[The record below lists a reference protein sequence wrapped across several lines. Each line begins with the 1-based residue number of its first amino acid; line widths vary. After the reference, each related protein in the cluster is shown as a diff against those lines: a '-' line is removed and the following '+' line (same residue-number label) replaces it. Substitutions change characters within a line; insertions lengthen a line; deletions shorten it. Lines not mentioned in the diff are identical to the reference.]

1 MFLQELSTDFV
12 LLPEL
17 RLKDLDFGEVGVFL
31 PFDIGR
37 VRLAFKGRLAV
48 FKKNFLPVVEI
59 DDTRAV
65 LVPDLRDGHR
75 LDEVFPQNRDSLL
88 RH

>member
-17 RLKDLDFGEVGVFL
+17 RLKDLDFGEVCVFL

-48 FKKNFLPVVEI
+48 FKKTSCQL
-59 DDTRAV
+59 
-65 LVPDLRDGHR
+65 
-75 LDEVFPQNRDSLL
+75 
-88 RH
+88 